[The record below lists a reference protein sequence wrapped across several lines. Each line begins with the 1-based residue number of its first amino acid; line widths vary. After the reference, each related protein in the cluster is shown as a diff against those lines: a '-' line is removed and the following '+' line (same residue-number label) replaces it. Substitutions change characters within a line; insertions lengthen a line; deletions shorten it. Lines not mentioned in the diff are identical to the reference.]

1 MHMRLAAVAALVA
14 TLPVAWPTAA
24 AERLTLDDAFERV
37 ASTHPRLRLL
47 ESQQRILAADRD
59 RASQAPPLVLG
70 AQLED
75 AAGSGALGGL
85 DAAEFTVTLASVLE
99 RGGKLDARRV
109 VAQSR
114 IDALAVERETQ
125 RLDLLA
131 EVARRYLALSIAGLQ
146 EDISRRE
153 LAQRQRVVEA
163 ARARFVAGASP
174 EAVVLSAE
182 AARVRSEIALDRQQL
197 LWRLAR
203 QQLAALWG
211 EREPDF
217 QVVAADPLALP
228 EPADEAALVALL
240 DGTPELLRFADERR
254 VREARLQLARSDAA
268 PDLEWQ
274 LGIRRHEAGND
285 FALVAGLSL
294 PLGARTRA
302 QPQISA
308 AREELAQ
315 LGIER
320 EAAGMSLHS
329 TLLEA
334 LGRYRLAQ
342 LEVRRIREE
351 VLPAL
356 QRAEAAAER
365 AWRAGALN
373 YLEWTQL
380 QADITNTERQQLD
393 VAADAQL
400 AMIEIQRLT
409 GQPSLDRSTMTGNL
423 P

>member
-1 MHMRLAAVAALVA
+1 MHMRLAAVAALLA
-14 TLPVAWPTAA
+14 TLPLAWPTAA
-24 AERLTLDDAFERV
+24 AERLTLDDAFARV
-37 ASTHPRLRLL
+37 ASSHPRLRLF
-47 ESQQRILAADRD
+47 ESGQRILAAERE
-59 RASQAPPLVLG
+59 RATQSQPLVLG
-70 AQLED
+70 VQLEN
-75 AAGSGALGGL
+75 AAGSGALGGF

-109 VAQSR
+109 LAQSR
-114 IDALAVERETQ
+114 IDALAMERETR

-131 EVARRYLALSIAGLQ
+131 EVARRYLALNVAGLQ
-146 EDISRRE
+146 RDIARRG
-153 LAQRQRVVEA
+153 LAQRQRFVEA
-163 ARARFVAGASP
+163 ARARFTAGASP
-174 EAVVLSAE
+174 EAIVLSAE
-182 AARVRSEIALDRQQL
+182 AERVRAEIAVDRQDL

-211 EREPDF
+211 EREPAFDIE
-217 QVVAADPLALP
+217 AADPLQLP
-228 EPADEAALVALL
+228 QPASEVALVALL
-240 DGTPELLRFADERR
+240 EGTPELQRFADERR
-254 VREARLQLARSDAA
+254 LREARLQLARSDAA

-285 FALVAGLSL
+285 LALVAGVSL

-302 QPQISA
+302 QPQIRA
-308 AREELAQ
+308 ASEELAQ
-315 LGIER
+315 LELER
-320 EAAGMSLHS
+320 EATGLSLYA

-334 LGRYRLAQ
+334 LGRYQLAQ
-342 LEVRRIREE
+342 QEVRRLEVE

-356 QRAEAAAER
+356 RRAEAAAER
-365 AWRAGALN
+365 AYRAGATS

-380 QADITNTERQQLD
+380 QADITATERQQLD

-409 GQPSLDRSTMTGNL
+409 GQPSLARTSPQGNL